1 MKTTI
6 QKRYAIKVGTAHL
19 SASIVRLT
27 KVSNSA
33 MPAGSAEIEQ
43 IQVVQTW
50 TNKSAAQTI
59 ADHIRNDFK
68 PEDGDIVVVEFPL
81 LVRK

>member
-19 SASIVRLT
+19 TQQIMKAVY
-27 KVSNSA
+27 V
-33 MPAGSAEIEQ
+33 PAKNTTEHEIAL
-43 IQVVQTW
+43 VVQTW
-50 TNKSAAQTI
+50 PAKTAAQTI